1 MLYSLSKQI
10 AQCYVRAGECRKLA
24 ALSQD
29 ESDRKFYTGREQAWL
44 KLARSYELSE
54 RVSRFSSELQK
65 RARLRWTEAPSI
77 ALEFGPPD
85 CSSCAIP
92 MDFQTS
98 CPEEK
103 SRIVE
108 ATPTVE
114 FALCVFPNCGRVRD
128 QIVAK
133 PRL

>member
-1 MLYSLSKQI
+1 MLYGLSKQI
-10 AQCYVRAGECRKLA
+10 VHCYMRADECRKLA

-29 ESDRKFYTGREQAWL
+29 ESDRKFHTDREHAWL

-54 RVSRFSSELQK
+54 RISRFSSELQK
-65 RARLRWTEAPSI
+65 RSRLSWTEAPSI

-92 MDFQTS
+92 MDFQAS
-98 CPEEK
+98 CPEE
-103 SRIVE
+103 SMIVE
-108 ATPTVE
+108 ATATVE
-114 FALCVFPNCGRVRD
+114 FALCVCPNCGRVRD
-128 QIVAK
+128 QIVTK